1 MQIYKRLIR
10 PILFNLPPET
20 AWHLSDLGL
29 SQTWFWKMNW
39 VDFKFQSDLLASKV
53 AGLPIKNPVGLAAG
67 YDKNCK
73 FLSSLEEL
81 GFGYVMGGTVT
92 KDARPG
98 NPKPRVIRL
107 KDKKA
112 LINALGFPGNG
123 LDNALSEVSKLR
135 NHSQKSVRILSVSG
149 TDISDISECHETL
162 EPFCDAIELNI
173 SSPNTK
179 GLRVFQEPGKLR
191 SLLQAVNE
199 HREKPL
205 LVKMPPYN
213 ANGGIDENAL
223 NLARIC
229 VEEKVE
235 GLTVSNT
242 MPVEHQGLAIG
253 QGGLSGPPLFENTI
267 SMVKNYKNEF
277 ANGIEINACGGISNG
292 SQAYEALKAGAASI
306 QILTSLIYEGPRVVQ
321 KINKELNHLF
331 IKNGDP
337 RT

>member
-1 MQIYKRLIR
+1 MQIYKRLLR
-10 PILFNLPPET
+10 PVLFTLPPET

-29 SQTWFWKMNW
+29 SQTWFWKMTRNN
-39 VDFKFQSDLLASKV
+39 FQFESDLLASTV
-53 AGLPIKNPVGLAAG
+53 AGIPISNPVGLAAG

-92 KDARPG
+92 KDPRPG

-107 KDKKA
+107 KDRKA

-123 LDNALSEVSKLR
+123 LTSALAEMLKLNSR
-135 NHSQKSVRILSVSG
+135 PKKSVRILSVSG
-149 TDISDISECHETL
+149 TDTPDISECHREL

-173 SSPNTK
+173 SSPNTT
-179 GLRVFQEPGKLR
+179 GLRVFQEPSKLR

-199 HREKPL
+199 KRTKPL
-205 LVKMPPYN
+205 LVKMPPYKSEE
-213 ANGGIDENAL
+213 GTDETAL
-223 NLARIC
+223 NLGRIC

-242 MPVEHQGLAIG
+242 IPIEHNGLAIG
-253 QGGLSGPPLFENTI
+253 QGGLSGAPLFENTLA
-267 SMVKNYKNEF
+267 MVKTYKKEF
-277 ANGIEINACGGISNG
+277 RNTIEINACGGISTG
-292 SQAYEALKAGAASI
+292 SQAYEALNSGAASI

-321 KINKELNHLF
+321 NIKRELSELF
-331 IKNGDP
+331 SKNGDP
-337 RT
+337 KD

>member
-10 PILFNLPPET
+10 PVLFTLPPET

-29 SQTWFWKMNW
+29 SQTWFWRMAGGN
-39 VDFKFQSDLLASKV
+39 FKFESALLASTV
-53 AGLPIKNPVGLAAG
+53 AGISIDNPVGLAAG
-67 YDKNCK
+67 YDKNCN

-92 KDARPG
+92 KDPRPG

-123 LDNALSEVSKLR
+123 LESALSKISSLKSQSK
-135 NHSQKSVRILSVSG
+135 KSVRILSVSG
-149 TDISDISECHETL
+149 TDTWDISECHQRL
-162 EPFCDAIELNI
+162 EPFCDGIELNI

-179 GLRVFQEPGKLR
+179 GLRVFQESTKLR

-199 HREKPL
+199 HRTKPL
-205 LVKMPPYN
+205 LVKMPPYKSEE
-213 ANGGIDENAL
+213 GTDENAL
-223 NLARIC
+223 NLGRIC
-229 VEEKVE
+229 MEEKVE

-242 MPVEHQGLAIG
+242 MPIEHKGLAIG
-253 QGGLSGPPLFENTI
+253 QGGLSGSPLFENTI
-267 SMVKNYKNEF
+267 SMVQSYKNEF
-277 ANGIEINACGGISNG
+277 GNKIEINACGGISNG
-292 SQAYEALKAGAASI
+292 RQAYDALKSGATSI

-321 KINKELNHLF
+321 NINRKLNELF
-331 IKNGDP
+331 IEIGDP